1 MYCST
6 CGVAV
11 PESLSYCNHCG
22 ARLSAAKAESKS
34 SEVKPELLVAG
45 MVALFVFGL
54 PGITFLVFMM
64 KEAGDFDRSLLLIFT
79 ALSFLLMFSV
89 EAVLIWLL
97 LKRKKSTGDFAEVE
111 SAKRLATRELEGST
125 AEALPE
131 SMPSV
136 TEHTTRT
143 FAPIYNQRKSS

>member
-1 MYCST
+1 
-6 CGVAV
+6 
-11 PESLSYCNHCG
+11 
-22 ARLSAAKAESKS
+22 LSAAKAESKS
-34 SEVKPELLVAG
+34 SEVKPELLVAA

-97 LKRKKSTGDFAEVE
+97 LKGKKSTGEVPD
-111 SAKRLATRELEGST
+111 AKKVETKELEGSD
-125 AEALPE
+125 AKALPE

-143 FAPIYNQRKSS
+143 FDPVYSQRKSS